1 MASAKRVPLGPRWD
15 ISTLF
20 GTLVGVDIAE
30 KQHCKLRR
38 LPSLLFLWAKS
49 SFIGA
54 LGENVPRR
62 CPKWLPATDG
72 LEIRPPYIEPIG
84 RTGELTLS
92 RPTNWP
98 EIACRA
104 ARIQLKCE
112 AMDRQECPSYL
123 PRGEIYV
130 ATIDLNQAIDQFFA
144 RIHRAALVLTGNP
157 WDADDL
163 AQETFLVM
171 SRQVEQFEGR
181 SSVYTWLYGILLN
194 LERRERRRYGVQ
206 RRKLQVL
213 WDAAEGGGEKSTPAA
228 ETRIEVK
235 EWKHSLWN
243 WVNRLPDGQRQALIL
258 RFSEGLR
265 YDEIAEVLE
274 CPLGTVKSRI
284 FHGLAGLRQM
294 MDEQGEDARE
304 LPSHPYEDLSNVV

>member
-1 MASAKRVPLGPRWD
+1 VGSDGQKCPVYGVPQRK
-15 ISTLF
+15 I
-20 GTLVGVDIAE
+20 
-30 KQHCKLRR
+30 H
-38 LPSLLFLWAKS
+38 
-49 SFIGA
+49 
-54 LGENVPRR
+54 
-62 CPKWLPATDG
+62 
-72 LEIRPPYIEPIG
+72 
-84 RTGELTLS
+84 
-92 RPTNWP
+92 
-98 EIACRA
+98 
-104 ARIQLKCE
+104 
-112 AMDRQECPSYL
+112 
-123 PRGEIYV
+123 V
-130 ATIDLNQAIDQFFA
+130 ATIDLKQAIDQFFA

-171 SRQVEQFEGR
+171 SRQAERFEGR

-213 WDAAEGGGEKSTPAA
+213 WDAGEAGGEKSTPAA

-265 YDEIAEVLE
+265 YDEIAEILE

-284 FHGLAGLRQM
+284 FHGLSGLRRMMDEEGEDLRQM
-294 MDEQGEDARE
+294 
-304 LPSHPYEDLSNVV
+304 PTHPYEDLSNVV